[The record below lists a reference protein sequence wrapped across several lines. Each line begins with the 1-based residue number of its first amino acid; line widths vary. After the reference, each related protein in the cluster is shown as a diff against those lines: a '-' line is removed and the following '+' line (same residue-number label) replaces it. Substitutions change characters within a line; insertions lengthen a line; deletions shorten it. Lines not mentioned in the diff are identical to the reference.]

1 MPDLSVKFGGVE
13 FRNPVWLAS
22 LSPSGPFTAR
32 EEAVNIV
39 LEKVKRCYNM
49 GLGGYVTG
57 SIWFE
62 DPRYDWHGM
71 GRNLSASTRGFA
83 DREAMIGMGNMP
95 DGAYPRTIGLELVK
109 RIKKECPEMG
119 LIASIFCHSNDP
131 EVLGKLAE
139 DAKQAGADMLE
150 MNVCCFMVVDSIGEE
165 DKEAVKHED
174 YPAGLMLGLVPE
186 LTAKLVSGI
195 RERTDIP
202 LIVKI
207 TPELPMLRLIPAA
220 AMYEQ
225 AGAVGVTCSH
235 LFMTAPPPDIYNR
248 GLPSVPYMDKVSFFG
263 VVGPAIRYPGCYRNV
278 AAVAKNS
285 PGLDVSACGG
295 LVLPEHIIEAMM
307 LGAKSVQLSSGI
319 VYNGFG
325 FVSQVIEFMTKYMK
339 EQGFDS
345 VYDFIGLGLN
355 HIVEYGEFLQWWN
368 AHPVVAKI
376 DYLKCNSC
384 GICMDN
390 LCFATHWKNGRP
402 RVDPK
407 LCSSCNICVFRCP
420 VGARSLVP
428 IKVAGKWPEWQK
440 RRD

>member
-1 MPDLSVKFGGVE
+1 MPDLSVKFGGIE
-13 FRNPVWLAS
+13 FRNPVWVAS
-22 LSPSGPFTAR
+22 LSPSAPFTAR
-32 EEAVNIV
+32 REAVDIV
-39 LEKVKRCYNM
+39 LEKVKRCYNL

-62 DPRYDWHGM
+62 DPTYEWRGK
-71 GRNLSASTRGFA
+71 GRNLSIKTRGFA
-83 DREAMIGMGNMP
+83 DREAMVGMGNMP

-119 LIASIFCHSNDP
+119 LIASIYGHGDDP
-131 EVLGKLAE
+131 NVWGRLAE
-139 DAKQAGADMLE
+139 DAKQAGADMVE
-150 MNVCCFMVVDSIGEE
+150 MNVCCFMVFDSISEGAGDVVKREE
-165 DKEAVKHED
+165 

-186 LTAKLVSGI
+186 ITAKLVSGM
-195 RERTDIP
+195 RAMTDIP
-202 LIVKI
+202 IIVKI

-220 AMYEQ
+220 AMYQQ

-235 LFMTAPPPDIYNR
+235 LFMTAPPPDIYNHGR
-248 GLPSVPYMDKVSFFG
+248 PSIPYMDKVAFFG

-285 PGLDVSACGG
+285 PGLDVAACGG
-295 LVLPEHIIEAMM
+295 LVTPEHTIEAMM

-319 VYNGFG
+319 VYNGFS
-325 FVSQVIEFMTKYMK
+325 FISQVIEFMKRYMK
-339 EQGFDS
+339 EQGFKN
-345 VYDFIGLGLN
+345 VGDFIGLGLN
-355 HIVEYGEFLQWWN
+355 YIVEHGEFLQWWD

-376 DYLKCNSC
+376 DYLKCNKC

-390 LCFATHWKNGRP
+390 LCFATYWKNGWP
-402 RVDPK
+402 KVDTK

-428 IKVAGKWPEWQK
+428 VKVGGKMPEWQK
-440 RRD
+440 RGD